1 MRGHRDLKLV
11 LVATFIGA
19 AVALFVPWEPAQ
31 VLAAVPLCLLLPGY
45 AIVSLLFAGRELS
58 RAQLLVFSL
67 ACSFAALALGVLLL
81 NYMPGG
87 IRKATWAVYLVILI
101 CACCRGAAMRR
112 RRPVPGRDFRHLGL
126 RLRRRDLALLASGL
140 LIGAFAIVL
149 AQTAVPAEKAEGFAA
164 LWMLPA
170 KEPAGSLRVGVLSSE
185 QKEKAFVLRVVG
197 LSERPLDRRFRLEPG
212 EERVFR
218 VPVRAGRPR
227 GRVTAS
233 LYKAAQPEELYR
245 RVTAWVEG

>member
-1 MRGHRDLKLV
+1 MRGHLDLQRALF
-11 LVATFIGA
+11 ATFLCA
-19 AVALFVPWEPAQ
+19 VVALFAPWDQVQ

-67 ACSFAALALGVLLL
+67 ACSFAALVLGVLLL

-87 IRKATWAVYLVILI
+87 IRKATWAIYLVILV
-101 CACCRGAAMRR
+101 CACSRGAALRRSRPSRR
-112 RRPVPGRDFRHLGL
+112 RGPENPRL
-126 RLRRRDLALLASGL
+126 RLRRRDLALMTSGL
-140 LIGAFAIVL
+140 LIGAVAIAFA
-149 AQTAVPAEKAEGFAA
+149 QMAVPAEKAEGFTA

-185 QKEKAFVLRVVG
+185 QKEEGFALRVVG

-233 LYKAAQPEELYR
+233 LYKAAQPEKLYR

>member
-1 MRGHRDLKLV
+1 MRGHLDLQRV
-11 LVATFIGA
+11 VVATFVLT
-19 AVALFVPWEPAQ
+19 AVALLIPWDLIQ
-31 VLAAVPLCLLLPGY
+31 VLAALPLCLLLPGY
-45 AIVSLLFAGRELS
+45 AIVSLVFAGRELP

-87 IRKATWAVYLVILI
+87 IREITWALFLVILI
-101 CACCRGAAMRR
+101 CACCRGAALRRPRPSRR
-112 RRPVPGRDFRHLGL
+112 RRQRGPRL

-140 LIGAFAIVL
+140 LIGVIAIVL
-149 AQTAVPAEKAEGFAA
+149 AQTAVPAEKAEGFTT

-170 KEPAGSLRVGVLSSE
+170 KDGGGSLRVGVLSSE
-185 QKEKAFVLRVVG
+185 QKEEAYVLRVNGAGDKPGV
-197 LSERPLDRRFRLEPG
+197 SRFRLEPG

-218 VPVRAGRPR
+218 VPVTTSRAGA
-227 GRVTAS
+227 RVDAS
-233 LYKAAQPEELYR
+233 LYRAGKPDKLYR

>member
-1 MRGHRDLKLV
+1 VKGHLDLKRV
-11 LVATFIGA
+11 LVATFVCA
-19 AVALFVPWEPAQ
+19 AVALFVPWEPIQ
-31 VLAAVPLCLLLPGY
+31 VVAAVPLCLLLPGY

-67 ACSFAALALGVLLL
+67 ACSFAALVLGVLLL

-87 IRKATWAVYLVILI
+87 IRKVTWAIYLVLLI
-101 CACCRGAAMRR
+101 CACCRGAALRRPRPSRR
-112 RRPVPGRDFRHLGL
+112 RDPRGPRL
-126 RLRRRDLALLASGL
+126 RLRRRDLALMTSGL
-140 LIGAFAIVL
+140 LIGAVAIAL
-149 AQTAVPAEKAEGFAA
+149 AQMAVPAEKAEGFTA
-164 LWMLPA
+164 LWMIPA

-185 QKEKAFVLRVVG
+185 QKEEDFALRVVG

-233 LYKAAQPEELYR
+233 LYKAAQPEKLYR
-245 RVTAWVEG
+245 RVTSWVEG